1 MTNVISIAQRQD
13 QLSEDYMAA
22 TDFKEVYIHE
32 LFGFDEPL
40 KGFENLTMIPSE
52 AHPLT
57 PTLDPDYVFNPSLVR
72 RALLSMAARESI
84 MLVGDKGTGKS
95 SFVQQ
100 LMARLNRPLLTINAG
115 PGVDESYL
123 LGCKT
128 IEDGSVKNVDG
139 MLSYAVRHG
148 IPVLID
154 ELCTLRPG
162 VLVSINDILQG
173 DDLITLKHHGIDP
186 SVDPRSILD
195 MDGTMS
201 IVRHPAF
208 RLFAT
213 DNTGGKSQKDGRFA
227 GVNTQNSAVRSRFT
241 SFKVTFMAP
250 DQEVLAL
257 GKASDSQLGED
268 TIKSMIELGFRFRA
282 AFEQGEAFDN
292 LSFRELKRWAKKT
305 ALYGDINEAFVDAIY
320 TNLEAGD
327 QILAET
333 LFETVFGTELELT
346 DEYSTSAGDM
356 LDAFI
361 GASNS
366 AAA

>member
-1 MTNVISIAQRQD
+1 MTNVKTIADRQEE
-13 QLSEDYMAA
+13 LTADYMEN
-22 TDFKEVYIHE
+22 TDFQEVYIHE
-32 LFGFDEPL
+32 LFGFDKPL
-40 KGFENLTMIPSE
+40 KGFEEPTMIPAE

-57 PTLDPDYVFNPSLVR
+57 PTLDPDYVFNPGLVR

-139 MLSYAVRHG
+139 MLSYALRHG

-250 DQEVLAL
+250 DKEVLAL
-257 GKASDSQLGED
+257 KKVMGNQLSED
-268 TIKSMIELGFRFRA
+268 TIKSVVELGFRFRA

-327 QILAET
+327 QILAEA
-333 LFETVFGTELELT
+333 LFETVFSTELELT

-356 LDAFI
+356 LDKFV
-361 GASNS
+361 GQSQS

>member
-1 MTNVISIAQRQD
+1 MTNVKTIAQRQEEMAI
-13 QLSEDYMAA
+13 QYME
-22 TDFKEVYIHE
+22 TTEFQEVYIHE

-40 KGFENLTMIPSE
+40 KGFEDMTMIPTE

-57 PTLDPDYVFNPSLVR
+57 PTLDPDYVFSPSLVR

-100 LMARLNRPLLTINAG
+100 LMARLNRPLLVINAG

-139 MLSYAVRHG
+139 ILSYAVRHG

-173 DDLITLKHHGIDP
+173 DNLITLKHHGIDP
-186 SVDPRSILD
+186 SIDPRSILD
-195 MDGTMS
+195 MDGSMS
-201 IVRHPAF
+201 IVRHPGF

-213 DNTGGKSQKDGRFA
+213 DNTGGKSQKDGRFS

-250 DQEVLAL
+250 DKEVLAL
-257 GKASDSQLGED
+257 GRASGNQLGED

-292 LSFRELKRWAKKT
+292 LSFRELKRWANKT

-327 QILAET
+327 QLLAEN
-333 LFETVFGTELELT
+333 LFEVVFGTEIELT
-346 DEYSTSAGDM
+346 EEYSTSAADM

-361 GASNS
+361 VSS
-366 AAA
+366 TSDAA

>member
-1 MTNVISIAQRQD
+1 MTNVLTIAQRQEE
-13 QLSEDYMAA
+13 LSSAWIES
-22 TDFKEVYIHE
+22 TEFKEVYIHE
-32 LFGFDEPL
+32 LFGFDKPL
-40 KGFENLTMIPSE
+40 LGFEEPITIPAV

-57 PTLDPDYVFNPSLVR
+57 PTLDPDYVFSPSLVR
-72 RALLSMAARESI
+72 RTLLSMSARESI

-95 SFVQQ
+95 SYVQQ
-100 LMARLNRPLLTINAG
+100 LMARLNNPLLTINAG

-139 MLSYAVRHG
+139 LLSYAVRHG

-173 DDLITLKHHGIDP
+173 DNLITLKHHGIDP
-186 SVDPRSILD
+186 SIDPRSILD
-195 MDGTMS
+195 MEGTMS

-250 DQEVLAL
+250 DKEVLAL
-257 GKASDSQLGED
+257 GKASGNQLAVE
-268 TIKSMIELGFRFRA
+268 TIKSMVELGFRFRQ
-282 AFEQGEAFDN
+282 AFEQGEAHDN
-292 LSFRELKRWAKKT
+292 LSFRELKRWAKKS
-305 ALYGDINEAFVDAIY
+305 ALYGDNNEAFVDAIY
-320 TNLEAGD
+320 TNLESGD
-327 QILAET
+327 QLLAEN
-333 LFETVFGTELELT
+333 LFNETFGIELELT
-346 DEYSTSAGDM
+346 EEYSTSAGDM

-361 GASNS
+361 GRSTN